1 MSMVEVTVVVREC
14 VCVSRLR
21 SAWAMSAVASQQSI
35 TTQPN
40 FRGKQLRE
48 NLTKESRQFRYKEKT
63 NRDDL
68 DRK

>member
-1 MSMVEVTVVVREC
+1 M
-14 VCVSRLR
+14 CVSRLR

-40 FRGKQLRE
+40 FRGEQLRE
-48 NLTKESRQFRYKEKT
+48 ILTKESRQFRYKEKT